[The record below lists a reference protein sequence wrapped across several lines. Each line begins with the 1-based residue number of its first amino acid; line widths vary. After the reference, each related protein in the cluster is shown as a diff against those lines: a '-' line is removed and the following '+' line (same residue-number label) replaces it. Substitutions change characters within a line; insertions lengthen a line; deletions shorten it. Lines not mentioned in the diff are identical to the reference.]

1 MKRSLCVPHVEMFF
15 LFRLVTET
23 PHLIFSCYFSCNVL
37 QIVLCFSF
45 YCLNIFLNI
54 VVFYNMSDAKIILL
68 LFSSLTSNSTTAFV
82 DPRSVQM
89 KLVGLPALQCSVIKV
104 S

>member
-1 MKRSLCVPHVEMFF
+1 MFF
-15 LFRLVTET
+15 ILLFKYL
-23 PHLIFSCYFSCNVL
+23 
-37 QIVLCFSF
+37 
-45 YCLNIFLNI
+45 FLNI

-89 KLVGLPALQCSVIKV
+89 KLVGLPALQCSLIKV